1 MKIIHRY
8 VLSLLLKNLLLSL
21 VALVFLFLIFDFFDR
36 IDNILAE
43 GATIGTTLLYFLCKI
58 PLMLSLMF
66 PVALMASILFTIG
79 LLSKSSEITA
89 MRASGITVWSVAMPV
104 FLTGLTLSGIA
115 FGLNEVLVPYSQK
128 KASEIYNI
136 DIRKKDARG
145 GYSQNDFWW
154 RSGQKFFSV
163 ETFDSSTNELTGFSS
178 FETSPDFEITRR
190 TDAEKVRWVNKSLG
204 WNMLGIKE
212 FRFSPRSPEKGQG
225 LSTAA
230 PAIDQRSFHSLPL
243 PIQETPNDF
252 YEVKTDPYTMTISQ
266 LRRFVKRQRQNGLDV
281 SGYLPSLYEKFSFPL
296 VNFIIALVVVP
307 FALRPARSGNMAASV
322 LAGLVIGFSYYAVHS
337 FSLALGKAELVP
349 PALSAWLANIILG
362 FVGTV
367 LLLGAEAPQ

>member
-43 GATIGTTLLYFLCKI
+43 GATAGTTLLYFLCKI
-58 PLMLSLMF
+58 PLMLSLMS

-104 FLTGLTLSGIA
+104 FFTGIALSAVA

-154 RSGQKFFSV
+154 RTGQKFFSV
-163 ETFDSSTNELTGFSS
+163 ETFDSSTNELAGFSS
-178 FETSPDFEITRR
+178 FETSPEFEILRR

-212 FRFSPRSPEKGQG
+212 YRFNSRSPDDAGVPP
-225 LSTAA
+225 TALT
-230 PAIDQRSFHSLPL
+230 IDQRSFHSLPL

-252 YEVKTDPYTMTISQ
+252 YEVKADPYTMTISQ
-266 LRRFVKRQRQNGLDV
+266 LRRFIKRQKQNGLDV
-281 SGYLPSLYEKFSFPL
+281 SGSLPSLYEKFSFPL
-296 VNFIIALVVVP
+296 VNFIMALVVVP
-307 FALRPARSGNMAASV
+307 FALRPARSGSMAAGV
-322 LAGLVIGFSYYAVHS
+322 LAGLIIGFSYYAVHS

-349 PALSAWLANIILG
+349 PALSAWLANILLG
-362 FVGTV
+362 FVGSV
-367 LLLGAEAPQ
+367 LLLGAESPQ